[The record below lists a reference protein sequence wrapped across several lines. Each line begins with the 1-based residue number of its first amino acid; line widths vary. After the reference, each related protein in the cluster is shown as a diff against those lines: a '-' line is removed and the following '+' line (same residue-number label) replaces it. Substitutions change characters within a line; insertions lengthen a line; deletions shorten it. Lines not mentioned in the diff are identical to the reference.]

1 MRREVPLVITFVVGM
16 IILLANIFTSSSGG
30 SFFIKNWA
38 DELTDWVIIVSAFAV
53 GLATVNLFR
62 IHGDMIARRRPGWI
76 NSLTLLAAIVVFAIV
91 GIIARFSSST
101 FFNDLN
107 QNLYDSII
115 SPLGAA
121 MFAILAF
128 YIASAAYRAFRMRNL
143 EATIMLIAAILVML
157 GKAPIGELIWSQFP
171 KISTWLMDIPNV
183 VGQRAIMIGAAIGGF
198 ATSLRILLGIERGH
212 LGGTE

>member
-1 MRREVPLVITFVVGM
+1 MRREVPLIITFIVGM
-16 IILLANIFTSSSGG
+16 IILLAAIFTSSDG
-30 SFFIKNWA
+30 SPFTLKIWA

-53 GLATVNLFR
+53 GLASVNLFR
-62 IHGDMIARRRPGWI
+62 IHGDIIARQRPGWI
-76 NSLTLLAAIVVFAIV
+76 NSLTLLLAIIVFTIV
-91 GIIARFSSST
+91 GIIARVGSNE
-101 FFNDLN
+101 FFDTLN

-128 YIASAAYRAFRMRNL
+128 YNASAAYRAFRMRSL
-143 EATIMLIAAILVML
+143 EATIMLVAAILVML

-171 KISTWLMDIPNV
+171 SISTWLMDVPNT

>member
-1 MRREVPLVITFVVGM
+1 MRREVPLIITFVVGM
-16 IILLANIFTSSSGG
+16 IVLLARIFTAADGG
-30 SFFIKNWA
+30 DFIVKGWA

-53 GLATVNLFR
+53 GLASVNLFR
-62 IHGDMIARRRPGWI
+62 IHGDNIARQRPGWF
-76 NSLTLLAAIVVFAIV
+76 NSLTLLLAIVVFAVV
-91 GIIARFSSST
+91 GIFARFGGSG
-101 FFNDLN
+101 FFADLN

-115 SPLGAA
+115 APLGAA

-128 YIASAAYRAFRMRNL
+128 YIASAAYRAFRMRSL
-143 EATIMLIAAILVML
+143 EASVMLVAAILVML
-157 GKAPIGELIWSQFP
+157 GKAPIGELLWNQFP
-171 KISTWLMDIPNV
+171 EIASWLVDIPNT